1 MSEFP
6 EVIGEHAARLLA
18 QADDHIQDERFR
30 LELKQSLRQLS
41 DLKFALD
48 ESSIVAVTDARGVIQ
63 YVNDTFCTIS
73 QYAREELIGQDHRI
87 INSGYHGKAFMKE
100 LWQTIGSGQVWKGD
114 IKNRAKDG
122 SFYWVNTTIVPLLDR
137 QGKPYQYLAV
147 RNEVTR
153 LKLVEE
159 ELQRMMAKVLDIQEE
174 ERRRM
179 SRELHD
185 GIGQTLFSLLVRIDR
200 VIGDGASAAGGSGK
214 VELGQSGARES
225 GLGEIRRQVAALMED
240 VRGLAWQLRPS
251 VLDDLGVVPA
261 IRTYVDNFAAH
272 SGIRVHLSCRLKC
285 RLSEQKETTI
295 YRLIQEALRNIGKY
309 AGVTE
314 AWVRVEELESTVEVE
329 IEDKGNGF
337 RRDDR
342 AKGVGLFSMEER
354 ARSVGGRLTMESE
367 PGAGTRIRLVVA
379 KE

>member
-1 MSEFP
+1 M
-6 EVIGEHAARLLA
+6 LA